1 MIKIFSKPVGVGAST
16 TQSNREH
23 QGAPIPKTRRE
34 AMPLDRKLKMCYN
47 YVIKN
52 LGANE
57 NEAYK
62 GTTV

>member
-1 MIKIFSKPVGVGAST
+1 
-16 TQSNREH
+16 
-23 QGAPIPKTRRE
+23 
-34 AMPLDRKLKMCYN
+34 MPLDRKLKMCYN